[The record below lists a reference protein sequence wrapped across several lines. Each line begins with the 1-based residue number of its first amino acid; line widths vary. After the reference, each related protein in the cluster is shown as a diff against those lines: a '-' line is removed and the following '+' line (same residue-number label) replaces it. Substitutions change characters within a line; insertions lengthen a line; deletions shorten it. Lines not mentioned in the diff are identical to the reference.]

1 MTPPGRRGRRALAGR
16 AMTGTTGAWRDTRA
30 DSLDTVLTWTCEEFT
45 GDTNAVSKQASR
57 RPALFHDP
65 GGTDGQV
72 MEPPPPRALFL
83 QAVSHLSCQGRCPH
97 FRIQHSAVLLRPPL
111 RPWPWPCARTAV
123 RGHVGWLGL
132 PPALEISL
140 VRPIPVAPAFPVFG
154 D

>member
-1 MTPPGRRGRRALAGR
+1 
-16 AMTGTTGAWRDTRA
+16 MTGTTGAWRDTRA

-72 MEPPPPRALFL
+72 MVRPPRGGRGGG
-83 QAVSHLSCQGRCPH
+83 AVGR
-97 FRIQHSAVLLRPPL
+97 RA
-111 RPWPWPCARTAV
+111 WPCARTAV
-123 RGHVGWLGL
+123 RGHVGRLGL